1 MNRKRLGAVVAVLAA
16 ARYRPV
22 SRDFHADLAPTP
34 AETARANGFKRL
46 SWIANLGGT
55 FGGSLIVHLLP
66 GLAVTIGGPAGVPLP
81 PASFQVARELGA
93 LFRAL
98 TE

>member
-1 MNRKRLGAVVAVLAA
+1 VPIALPLGANVPAHATLAVVPSVVDADAV
-16 ARYRPV
+16 
-22 SRDFHADLAPTP
+22 
-34 AETARANGFKRL
+34 
-46 SWIANLGGT
+46 
-55 FGGSLIVHLLP
+55 